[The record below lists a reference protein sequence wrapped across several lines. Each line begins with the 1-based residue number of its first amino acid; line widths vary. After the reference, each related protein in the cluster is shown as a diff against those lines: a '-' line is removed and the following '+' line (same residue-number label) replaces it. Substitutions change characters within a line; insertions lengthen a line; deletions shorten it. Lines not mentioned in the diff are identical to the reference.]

1 MGSLATWDCQLV
13 TRTGRIMI
21 KLALLVCLA
30 ALAAAEADAGYYGLG
45 YGGYGGYGYRG
56 YGGYGYGRGF
66 YGRGYLGK
74 RSADA
79 EPEAASEA
87 GVLYGGYGYTIPAYY
102 GYSTLGYYG
111 KRSADSEPEA
121 DAGYY

>member
-1 MGSLATWDCQLV
+1 M
-13 TRTGRIMI
+13 
-21 KLALLVCLA
+21 KLLVILSLMGF
-30 ALAAAEADAGYYGLG
+30 ALADGEADSDAGYGYGGYGGYHHYGKRSADSEPKAVAKPEADPEAEAGYYGG

-87 GVLYGGYGYTIPAYY
+87 GVLY
-102 GYSTLGYYG
+102 
-111 KRSADSEPEA
+111 E
-121 DAGYY
+121 